1 MKHGEYKMTRHTD
14 IFIVGQLYTRLKC
27 VCRLLM
33 LLRGRD
39 KEAFSDEFVSIIRM
53 PMCLRY
59 KERDKRPRVLEY
71 FRWALPRSR
80 GAWKLTWVCSGGD
93 EGMVELGTEIGENK
107 AN

>member
-1 MKHGEYKMTRHTD
+1 MRHGECKMTRHAD
-14 IFIVGQLYTRLKC
+14 IFIVGQLYTGLKC
-27 VCRLLM
+27 VCGLLM
-33 LLRGRD
+33 LFSGRD

-80 GAWKLTWVCSGGD
+80 GA
-93 EGMVELGTEIGENK
+93 
-107 AN
+107 